1 MRQGL
6 WKTKWGETKIEKQK
20 TKEVICNSGN
30 GHGYMEPSPCERAGT
45 VDRGFSVG
53 YGSCM
58 WMDAKYGR
66 KETLH
71 QEAGGPAR
79 EGQGLR
85 QVLQRVRR
93 CVAKPGG
100 SHRVPCVSF
109 PLTTGPHLQPCL
121 LSGVC
126 CFLPLLFQCQTALL
140 FPGPSLLSTPGR
152 VPCRIFLLLAPKA
165 EEP

>member
-1 MRQGL
+1 
-6 WKTKWGETKIEKQK
+6 
-20 TKEVICNSGN
+20 
-30 GHGYMEPSPCERAGT
+30 
-45 VDRGFSVG
+45 
-53 YGSCM
+53 M
-58 WMDAKYGR
+58 WVDAKYGR

-109 PLTTGPHLQPCL
+109 PLTTGPQWFIKWCMLFSSPAISVSNSSS
-121 LSGVC
+121 LSW
-126 CFLPLLFQCQTALL
+126 PLS
-140 FPGPSLLSTPGR
+140 SLYAR
-152 VPCRIFLLLAPKA
+152 
-165 EEP
+165 